1 MSAAQEAAQALAS
14 GAPLLSRSSSMH
26 ASPPNAGPT
35 PKSANVNASMRA
47 LAAMR
52 EPESESVAHKA
63 FEAPT
68 PLTEEPEVVAAAEA
82 DAPVER
88 VTGADVP
95 TPVSIPPL
103 FSSSSC
109 IALTLLLS
117 FHYAT
122 NLEALAFPDTPL
134 IAKVAK
140 RALYRSN

>member
-63 FEAPT
+63 FEAPASA

-82 DAPVER
+82 DDAPVER
-88 VTGADVP
+88 VETIPEADIVAARSAPPEASTTEATTTGD
-95 TPVSIPPL
+95 TSRDEDEG
-103 FSSSSC
+103 
-109 IALTLLLS
+109 
-117 FHYAT
+117 AT
-122 NLEALAFPDTPL
+122 EDTPL
-134 IAKVAK
+134 VEHDAVPPG
-140 RALYRSN
+140 